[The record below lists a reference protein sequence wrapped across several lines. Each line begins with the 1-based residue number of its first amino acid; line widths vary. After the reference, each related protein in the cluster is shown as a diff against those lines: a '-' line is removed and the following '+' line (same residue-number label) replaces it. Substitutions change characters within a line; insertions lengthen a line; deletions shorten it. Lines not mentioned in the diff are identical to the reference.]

1 MDQRVSFRSLHF
13 SKRKDQFQR
22 PSDFPHGL
30 EDLLRN
36 REFENLVVNRL
47 FRLETG
53 VIPALGAVE
62 AGLDSIRDLL
72 DSEIHR

>member
-13 SKRKDQFQR
+13 SNQRDRFQR
-22 PSDFPHGL
+22 PSDFPDGL
-30 EDLLRN
+30 EELLRN

-62 AGLDSIRDLL
+62 AGLDSIRILL
-72 DSEIHR
+72 GLEIHR